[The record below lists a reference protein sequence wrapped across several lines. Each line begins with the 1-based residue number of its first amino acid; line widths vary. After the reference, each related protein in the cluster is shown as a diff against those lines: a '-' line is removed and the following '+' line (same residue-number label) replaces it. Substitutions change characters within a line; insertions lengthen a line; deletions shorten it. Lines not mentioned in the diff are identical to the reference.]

1 MLDEMRKHDVE
12 SNHVFLLTD
21 AVQLFSLLE
30 QGATSVSAAI
40 HYEVTC
46 VSSRH
51 SRKCVT
57 LLNLMTELIFFF
69 LVLEHQFLKK
79 LILRTLNC
87 HPT

>member
-40 HYEVTC
+40 HYEVLSWHTA
-46 VSSRH
+46 SDSIR
-51 SRKCVT
+51 R
-57 LLNLMTELIFFF
+57 
-69 LVLEHQFLKK
+69 LKWPM
-79 LILRTLNC
+79 LFGT
-87 HPT
+87 